1 MPTLDWIGKK
11 AVINHDKQ
19 VPFHLLNEVPELS
32 YGDKDSGN
40 MLIQGDNLIALKSL
54 LPYYAGKVKCI
65 YIDPPYNTG
74 NEGWIYNDNVNSPEI
89 KEWLGNVV
97 GKEAEDLS
105 RHDKWLCMMYPRLKL
120 LRNFLRQDGSI
131 WISIDDN
138 EVAHLRLLC
147 DEIFGAN
154 NFVADI
160 AWQRTYSMR
169 NDAKGVPAEI
179 EHLLVYS
186 KRPDWQP
193 QKLERTESMDSK
205 YKNPDNDPK
214 GAWRNI
220 VASAPDSVAHQGMV
234 YAIQNPMTGKLVYP
248 PKGRHWSL
256 GQPQMLDAMNA
267 WCNYELKNL
276 HDDKQRASVCN
287 ISIDD
292 VRKDVLAIVVKDT
305 LEEAREKAQNI
316 YKNGYLPEFFFSK
329 NGQGTLSRKAYL
341 KAMGGRPVT
350 NLWSFDETGHTDEAS
365 RLLKNIFGG
374 TTVFDTPKPPRLIQR
389 ILQVATQPG
398 DLILDS
404 FAGSGTTGHA
414 VLKQN
419 AEDNGGRRFI
429 LVEMVQNI
437 AEDITAERIRRVS
450 NGFID
455 TKGKQ
460 TPALGG
466 GFRYYRLGN
475 PLFDEFGNV
484 FSEIKFADLA
494 KHVFFSETG
503 MPLPDSNDLT
513 TPFIGEYNERGIF
526 LLYNGILKDKNPKNG
541 NVLTREVLAMLPKFD
556 GEKVIYGTGC
566 RLSDA
571 RLKAERITFK
581 QIPYDL
587 RG

>member
-40 MLIQGDNLIALKSL
+40 MLIQGDNLVALKSL

-120 LRNFLRQDGSI
+120 LREFLREDGVI
-131 WISIDDN
+131 LISIDDN
-138 EVAHLRLLC
+138 EQAALKFILN
-147 DEIFGAN
+147 EIFGVK
-154 NFVADI
+154 NFLAQFVWKTDGNFDNQAKVKICHEYVFMYAKNLTTLGLPHGIDPSI
-160 AWQRTYSMR
+160 GKNSKLYKDKIRNTVVKNGFKNPISEVRLPVGFPAVNGSFEIEAR
-169 NDAKGVPAEI
+169 NDSYPWYEETVIVKKGKLQNSVVAKTGWSSKD
-179 EHLLVYS
+179 LLLQFIKNACKPIV
-186 KRPDWQP
+186 
-193 QKLERTESMDSK
+193 DSK
-205 YKNPDNDPK
+205 GQNTWFELTKTGAIEIVKERKNTSHV
-214 GAWRNI
+214 I
-220 VASAPDSVAHQGMV
+220 SVLSGLGST
-234 YAIQNPMTGKLVYP
+234 QNQ
-248 PKGRHWSL
+248 S
-256 GQPQMLDAMNA
+256 N
-267 WCNYELKNL
+267 ELK
-276 HDDKQRASVCN
+276 K
-287 ISIDD
+287 IGID
-292 VRKDVLAIVVKDT
+292 
-305 LEEAREKAQNI
+305 
-316 YKNGYLPEFFFSK
+316 FS
-329 NGQGTLSRKAYL
+329 Y
-341 KAMGGRPVT
+341 
-350 NLWSFDETGHTDEAS
+350 
-365 RLLKNIFGG
+365 
-374 TTVFDTPKPPRLIQR
+374 PKPEALIHYL
-389 ILQVATQPG
+389 ISLYSEK
-398 DLILDS
+398 DSIILDS
-404 FAGSGTTGHA
+404 FAGSATTGEA
-414 VLKQN
+414 VYKLN
-419 AEDNGGRRFI
+419 AEDGGQRSFI
-429 LVEMVQNI
+429 LIEMLDYAQQ
-437 AEDITAERIRRVS
+437 ITAERLKLSCAS
-450 NGFID
+450 NNF
-455 TKGKQ
+455 
-460 TPALGG
+460 
-466 GFRYYRLGN
+466 GFRYYRLGS

-503 MPLPDSNDLT
+503 TPLPDANDLT

-541 NVLTREVLAMLPKFD
+541 NVLTREILAMLPKFD

>member
-120 LRNFLRQDGSI
+120 LREFLREDGVI
-131 WISIDDN
+131 FISIDEN
-138 EVAHLRLLC
+138 EHRFLELLM
-147 DEIFGAN
+147 DEIFGAQNRLSTLVWQN
-154 NFVADI
+154 N
-160 AWQRTYSMR
+160 YGGG
-169 NDAKGVPAEI
+169 AKSKHVVNLHEYIVMFAKNITAVSPI
-179 EHLLVYS
+179 ELPPDEKILKYYKYRDEKFE
-186 KRPDWQP
+186 KRGPYRLQP
-193 QKLERTESMDSK
+193 LATTSMDDRP
-205 YKNPDNDPK
+205 NL
-214 GAWRNI
+214 R
-220 VASAPDSVAHQGMV
+220 
-234 YAIQNPMTGKLVYP
+234 YP
-248 PKGRHWSL
+248 IIHNGIEIWP
-256 GQPQMLDAMNA
+256 
-267 WCNYELKNL
+267 E
-276 HDDKQRASVCN
+276 KQWYWEKTR
-287 ISIDD
+287 
-292 VRKDVLAIVVKDT
+292 T
-305 LEEAREKAQNI
+305 EKAQEQNI
-316 YKNGYLPEFFFSK
+316 LVFSNRNGKWTVNYK
-329 NGQGTLSRKAYL
+329 QYL
-341 KAMGGRPVT
+341 KDENGVERKSKPYSIITEIFTQAGTKEIKDLFGDGKA
-350 NLWSFDETGHTDEAS
+350 FD
-365 RLLKNIFGG
+365 F
-374 TTVFDTPKPPRLIQR
+374 PKPSELVKLLISM
-389 ILQVATQPG
+389 ITNHG
-398 DLILDS
+398 DYVLDS
-404 FAGSGTTGHA
+404 FAGSGTTAHA
-414 VLKQN
+414 VCRLN
-419 AEDNGGRRFI
+419 EEDHKDRRFI
-429 LVEMVQNI
+429 LVEMGDYANT
-437 AEDITAERIRRVS
+437 ITAERIRRVIKS
-450 NGFID
+450 NELS
-455 TKGKQ
+455 T
-460 TPALGG
+460 
-466 GFRYYRLGN
+466 GFRYYRLGS

>member
-32 YGDKDSGN
+32 CGDKDSGN
-40 MLIQGDNLIALKSL
+40 MLIQGDNLVALKSL

-120 LRNFLRQDGSI
+120 LREFLRRDGSV

-154 NFVADI
+154 HFVADI

-169 NDAKGVPAEI
+169 NDSKGIPAES

-186 KRPDWQP
+186 RFVDWKP
-193 QKLERTESMDSK
+193 NRLSRTAKMDAN
-205 YKNPDNDPK
+205 YKNPDNDVLGDWQNTSAFAP
-214 GAWRNI
+214 GA
-220 VASAPDSVAHQGMV
+220 VTHQGMV
-234 YAIQNPMTGKLVYP
+234 YAIQHPFTGKMIYP
-248 PKGRHWSL
+248 TRSACWRYS
-256 GQPQMLDAMNA
+256 QEDML
-267 WCNYELKNL
+267 NYMSQWTAYKLENL
-276 HDDKQRASVCN
+276 HDETERAKVCG
-287 ISIDD
+287 ISETE
-292 VRKDVLAIVVKDT
+292 VRKDVLGIVLANPIDQAKC
-305 LEEAREKAQNI
+305 EAEKI
-316 YKNGYLPEFFFSK
+316 YARGNWPRFFFT
-329 NGQGTLSRKAYL
+329 NGGKGGIRRKTYKENLQGKIA
-341 KAMGGRPVT
+341 T
-350 NLWSFDETGHTDEAS
+350 NFWTFEDAGHTDEAKKEILS
-365 RLLKNIFGG
+365 IFDGISS
-374 TTVFDTPKPPRLIQR
+374 FDTPKPTRLVQR

-419 AEDNGGRRFI
+419 AEDNGDRRFI
-429 LVEMVQNI
+429 LVEMVQKI
-437 AEDITAERIRRVS
+437 AEDVTAERIRRAS
-450 NGFID
+450 HGFTD
-455 TKGKQ
+455 TKNKQ
-460 TPALGG
+460 VPALGG
-466 GFRYYRLGN
+466 GFRYYRLGS

-503 MPLPDSNDLT
+503 TPLPDANDLT

-541 NVLTREVLAMLPKFD
+541 NVLTREVLAMLPKYD

-571 RLKAERITFK
+571 RLKAEKITFK